1 MYELSPCF
9 VPTVFSFLY
18 FSFPNVLLILLLVVF
33 ILFQLDLV
41 HSVPFVHK
49 FVNLFTSG
57 LLSVYVTSYNLK
69 LVVLMDDPVKSEI
82 MGGLKVATQILVEN
96 FLQKKWSQL
105 VNLVRMVRFLLL
117 AMALL

>member
-9 VPTVFSFLY
+9 APTVFSFLY

-41 HSVPFVHK
+41 HLVPFVHK
-49 FVNLFTSG
+49 FVNLYTCV